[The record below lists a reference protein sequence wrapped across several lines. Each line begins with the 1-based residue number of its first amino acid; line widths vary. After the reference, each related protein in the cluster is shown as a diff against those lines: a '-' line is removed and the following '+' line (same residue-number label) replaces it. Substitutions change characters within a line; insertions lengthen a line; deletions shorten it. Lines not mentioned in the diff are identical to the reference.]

1 MKLFIHE
8 NIKLSELKSAGSSS
22 TNGDIEF
29 DWALIEDI
37 CDGSGI
43 DISEFL
49 DSHEDN
55 ACSLIHQWYAE
66 HKGRGEKDDPVMEDI
81 ITTAK
86 IEEMLDEIDSR
97 KPGGAQLIDEQ

>member
-1 MKLFIHE
+1 MEKVMKLFIPD
-8 NIKLSELKSAGSSS
+8 NINPSELKSAGSSS

-37 CDGSGI
+37 CDASGI

-66 HKGRGEKDDPVMEDI
+66 HKGRGGKDDPVMEDI

-86 IEEMLDEIDSR
+86 IEEMLDEIDSH
-97 KPGGAQLIDEQ
+97 KPGSA